1 MDDPRQSDMFGH
13 SPSQAEMFDAA
24 IPAERQPIHSEKYG
38 VIEPPPP
45 GGHTPETIRAKMHKL
60 IAEARAASAAPWPKR
75 QTRSHMVMFP
85 YMAEWL
91 PKDEGEQLLLAF
103 REEMKRLGHDAPPPL
118 DDC

>member
-1 MDDPRQSDMFGH
+1 MVGH
-13 SPSQAEMFDAA
+13 VPVQEEMFDAPVA
-24 IPAERQPIHSEKYG
+24 SERKPIHSEKYG

-45 GGHTPETIRAKMHKL
+45 GGHTPETIRAKMQKL
-60 IAEARAASAAPWPKR
+60 IAEARASKHTPWPKR

-118 DDC
+118 EDC